1 MPGPCTVLRS
11 WPAVTLAALAAWGV
25 GCSGNSS
32 VERSLDRTHSSI
44 SASFDGAVTEERNYV
59 LPVDGIVDLDL
70 QTFGGDVVIRSGQDT
85 KGEARMMVTV
95 VARHGS
101 DRKEEAAASLA
112 DISVKAEI
120 RRGGDVPTLVMR
132 CETSHDEAWLH
143 RTNIDIEVPELRRVK
158 VRTRSGKVHVFEN
171 RGACSVET
179 TDGEIHVFTPWA
191 ISEDITLVNRGAEIV
206 FRAFNGTCGTFD
218 VDCVNGRVLTRIE
231 AGDWRVIDRRNDQD
245 TLHARLGTCSNRI
258 MMRNVDAPVVIS
270 IVKDPMEY
278 GSIFSSP

>member
-1 MPGPCTVLRS
+1 MARGIAWRITGG
-11 WPAVTLAALAAWGV
+11 LAARAHA
-25 GCSGNSS
+25 
-32 VERSLDRTHSSI
+32 RT
-44 SASFDGAVTEERNYV
+44 
-59 LPVDGIVDLDL
+59 
-70 QTFGGDVVIRSGQDT
+70 
-85 KGEARMMVTV
+85 
-95 VARHGS
+95 
-101 DRKEEAAASLA
+101 
-112 DISVKAEI
+112 
-120 RRGGDVPTLVMR
+120 PTLVR
-132 CETSHDEAWLH
+132 PLAD
-143 RTNIDIEVPELRRVK
+143 IDIEVPELRRVK

-231 AGDWRVIDRRNDQD
+231 AGDWRIIDRRNDQD

-278 GSIFSSP
+278 GSVFSSP

>member
-1 MPGPCTVLRS
+1 
-11 WPAVTLAALAAWGV
+11 
-25 GCSGNSS
+25 
-32 VERSLDRTHSSI
+32 
-44 SASFDGAVTEERNYV
+44 
-59 LPVDGIVDLDL
+59 
-70 QTFGGDVVIRSGQDT
+70 
-85 KGEARMMVTV
+85 
-95 VARHGS
+95 
-101 DRKEEAAASLA
+101 
-112 DISVKAEI
+112 
-120 RRGGDVPTLVMR
+120 
-132 CETSHDEAWLH
+132 
-143 RTNIDIEVPELRRVK
+143 
-158 VRTRSGKVHVFEN
+158 
-171 RGACSVET
+171 
-179 TDGEIHVFTPWA
+179 VFTPWA